1 MEITI
6 SPELEDCPLLLK
18 TYIYL
23 FENVPTLLGL
33 PKASVSGEISSHKG
47 LYTIKVPRTS
57 YIFYLFSNIKQ
68 FITGYQNAVILM
80 EELETQSL
88 KMEKLLEEKS
98 ELVRI
103 MSHDI
108 SNLSLAIGFSL
119 EKILKKENLSN
130 EDKVILTEAK
140 KSSLQLSIILKN
152 VQQLEVSQIKG
163 IHLEAVNLNDIFNS
177 MEEHFKNQ
185 LLAKNVSLIIQN
197 NLPAHISPM
206 AEKSSLEFGVF
217 SNLINNAIKFSTEGS
232 TVTLEAFHEKNR
244 AIVVIKDQGTGIS
257 QEDRKILFTKKL
269 RKSTLGTKGEMGT
282 GLGLG
287 IVSTYIRLYNG
298 EVSAHQNFPTGTII
312 KISLPVFD
320 QHFKNN

>member
-1 MEITI
+1 
-6 SPELEDCPLLLK
+6 
-18 TYIYL
+18 
-23 FENVPTLLGL
+23 
-33 PKASVSGEISSHKG
+33 
-47 LYTIKVPRTS
+47 
-57 YIFYLFSNIKQ
+57 
-68 FITGYQNAVILM
+68 M

-119 EKILKKENLSN
+119 EKILKKENLNN

-163 IHLEAVNLNDIFNS
+163 IHLEAVNLNDLFNS
-177 MEEHFKNQ
+177 MKEHFKNQ

-197 NLPAHISPM
+197 NLPDHVRPM

-232 TVTLEAFHEKNR
+232 VVTLEAFHERNK
-244 AIVVIKDQGTGIS
+244 AIVVIKDQGIGIS
-257 QEDRKILFTKKL
+257 QEERKTLFTKKL

-298 EVSAHQNFPTGTII
+298 EISAHQNLPTGTII
-312 KISLPVFD
+312 KISLPALD
-320 QHFKNN
+320 QHFQNN